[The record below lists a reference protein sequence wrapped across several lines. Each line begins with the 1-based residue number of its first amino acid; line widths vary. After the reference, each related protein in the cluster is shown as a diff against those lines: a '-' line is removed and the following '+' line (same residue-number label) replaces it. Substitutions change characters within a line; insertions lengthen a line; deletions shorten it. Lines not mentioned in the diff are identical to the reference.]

1 MRCDTYKNALLETA
15 AAAEELTGRVKD
27 HVEECPRC
35 RATLR
40 REQTLLATIDG
51 ALHARMEETPYV
63 GFLPNVRA
71 RISQEPE
78 PGSAIHPLWMLA
90 AATVMVTLLALA
102 VPWARLRRQPLAVGS
117 PTVST
122 IRVQPEPK
130 IAEPRTAGTA
140 HVRNQAMKKQIVAR
154 NVHREPEVLVPPDE
168 REALAKFVAHLR
180 QRDEVARAFASPRL
194 DGEDELAEITPVEIA
209 RLQVNP
215 LIWESWK

>member
-1 MRCDTYKNALLETA
+1 MRCDTYKNALLERA

-27 HVEECPRC
+27 HVEECPQC

-40 REQTLLATIDG
+40 REQMLLAMIDR
-51 ALHARMEETPYV
+51 ALHARMEETPRV

-78 PGSAIHPLWMLA
+78 PGSAIHPMWMLA

-117 PTVST
+117 PAVST
-122 IRVQPEPK
+122 IRVQAEPK
-130 IAEPRTAGTA
+130 IAEPGTAGTA
-140 HVRNQAMKKQIVAR
+140 HGRNQTIKKQAVAR
-154 NVHREPEVLVPPDE
+154 NTHREPEVLVPPDE
-168 REALAKFVAHLR
+168 RVALATFVTHLR
-180 QRDEVARAFASPRL
+180 QRDEVARAFASPRA
-194 DGEDELAEITPVEIA
+194 DDNDALAEITPVEIA
-209 RLQVNP
+209 RLQVKP